1 VSTFQDLLTAD
12 RRLVLLRLLADL
24 PGRKGNSSV
33 LASLLDRW
41 GHSVSRDY
49 VKTQIAW
56 LAEQGLVTA
65 EDLGPVVLA
74 TITERGIEAVEDRV
88 RVPGVSRP
96 GR

>member
-1 VSTFQDLLTAD
+1 VSYQDYLNED

-33 LASLLDRW
+33 LATLLDHW

-49 VKTQIAW
+49 VKGQLAW
-56 LAEQGLVTA
+56 LAEQGLVTT
-65 EDLGPVVLA
+65 EDMGPVILA
-74 TITERGIEAVEDRV
+74 SISERGIEVTEDRV
-88 RVPGVSRP
+88 RVPGISRP

>member
-1 VSTFQDLLTAD
+1 VSYQDYLNED

-33 LASLLDRW
+33 LATLLDHW

-49 VKTQIAW
+49 VKGQLAW
-56 LAEQGLVTA
+56 LTEQGLVTT
-65 EDLGPVVLA
+65 EVMGPVLLA
-74 TITERGIEAVEDRV
+74 TITERGIDAADDRV

-96 GR
+96 GQ